1 MLHKDLETERALSTA
16 WYAANREKI
25 LALEATYQEKLT
37 AFQSARR
44 AANRE
49 KERAQGA
56 AIRTENPVKVRV
68 TAQELRKISP
78 EKMRELLQRF
88 DTGAYTTLAQLAT
101 EYGVSHSR
109 ISQIRAKHFR
119 RKERLGTSYAL
130 D

>member
-1 MLHKDLETERALSTA
+1 MPRKDLETERALSTA

-25 LALEATYQEKLT
+25 LALEAAYQEKLT
-37 AFQSARR
+37 AFQAARR

-56 AIRTENPVKVRV
+56 AIWTENPVKVRV

-109 ISQIRAKHFR
+109 ISQIKAKHLR
-119 RKERLGTSYAL
+119 RKRLLEAPHAL
-130 D
+130 A